1 MTQILHLSAK
11 EMTRRT
17 GINNALGYTYPEKD
31 LILLKKGLTG
41 KKKREVLDHEINHL
55 RKGEEGPFLGGLLG
69 KGVGIGMSALGGMA
83 RSGGFRKGMANLGE
97 QYQEGR
103 EDLGPYRR
111 FGREQMEGPGGLS
124 EWAKT
129 GFQAPTMEQARE
141 RPGYQSRFNALEN
154 TAAARGGLMSGN
166 ALIEAADF
174 GGREY
179 ESEYNRQQREYQNEL
194 AKRMG
199 FANLGYGAASRS
211 AGLGETYGGRMAD
224 LQVKKG
230 QSGSDMWGDIG
241 GSLKSVGF

>member
-1 MTQILHLSAK
+1 MTQIQHVTAK

-17 GINNALGYTYPEKD
+17 GVNNALGYSYPEKD

-55 RKGEEGPFLGGLLG
+55 RKGEEGPFLGMATSMAAGFSRARGL
-69 KGVGIGMSALGGMA
+69 
-83 RSGGFRKGMANLGE
+83 RKGMGE
-97 QYQEGR
+97 VREGYTEGR

-129 GFQAPTMEQARE
+129 GFQAPTMEEARQA
-141 RPGYQSRFNALEN
+141 PGWQSGFNALESS
-154 TAAARGGLMSGN
+154 AAARGGLLSGN
-166 ALIEAADF
+166 ALIEAADY
-174 GGREY
+174 GGRAYDREY
-179 ESEYNRQQREYQNEL
+179 ARRQNEYQNEL

-211 AGLGETYGGRMAD
+211 AGLGETYAGRMSGLRVA
-224 LQVKKG
+224 KG
-230 QSGSDMWGDIG
+230 QSDSDMFGDIG
-241 GSLKSVGF
+241 ASGASMGFS